1 MLQSEYG
8 KMECRFVFCSRVC
21 ISVFLVYFALKRMWQ
36 GWDMKEHYMKVHY
49 H

>member
-8 KMECRFVFCSRVC
+8 KMERNFVFVLEFVFL
-21 ISVFLVYFALKRMWQ
+21 VFLVYFALTRMWQ